1 MRRRPV
7 NGGAWFE
14 SEIAPD
20 LVYQIDARF
29 VRYQKYKMRMM
40 MKNNKYTGAA
50 SLIALSLMT
59 TATAAPAWRSS
70 ELSRTFPAE
79 QIGSYP
85 LSIAASGNEADV
97 YFPQLTTRQQLRYV
111 DQFPVV
117 LMSQGAMV
125 DKEYY
130 SQLAAGVAR
139 HGFIVVVPNQ
149 RNKQLGNALR
159 YAQMATIREVLDQM
173 HAEDSSPDSPV
184 YGIADPNRLALMGHS
199 FGGASSAFA
208 SGNLCAFP
216 FCDMAV
222 GFARPAELRA
232 TVLVS
237 SNSGTIDIDTTGIP
251 MAIVGGSEE
260 SGRTDQLLTYANLEA
275 PKAFVTVAGA
285 NHYGLC
291 DVNVP
296 PGARAKADEAD
307 QTVPQAITAAR
318 FAYWAG
324 TFLSAHVHEDRRA
337 ARLIYDPQPTDGV
350 TVVSQAR

>member
-1 MRRRPV
+1 M
-7 NGGAWFE
+7 N
-14 SEIAPD
+14 
-20 LVYQIDARF
+20 
-29 VRYQKYKMRMM
+29 
-40 MKNNKYTGAA
+40 KNNIYSGVAFLVT
-50 SLIALSLMT
+50 LSLMT
-59 TATAAPAWRSS
+59 TAAAATAWRGG
-70 ELSRTFPAE
+70 ERTRIFPAE

-85 LSIAASGNEADV
+85 LTIAASGNEADV
-97 YFPQLTTRQQLRYV
+97 YFPQLTAERRSRYA
-111 DQFPVV
+111 DEFPVV

-130 SQLAAGVAR
+130 SQLATGVAR

-149 RNKQLGNALR
+149 RNRQLGNALR
-159 YAQMATIREVLDQM
+159 YAQMATIGEVLEQM
-173 HAEDSSPDSPV
+173 RGEDSSPESPV

-216 FCDMAV
+216 FCDLAV
-222 GFARPAELRA
+222 GFTRPAELRA

-251 MAIVGGSEE
+251 MAIVGGGEE
-260 SGRTDQLLTYANLEA
+260 SGRTNQLLTYENLEP
-275 PKAFVTVAGA
+275 PKAFITVAGA

-296 PGARAKADEAD
+296 PGARAKEDEAD

-318 FAYWAG
+318 YAYWAG
-324 TFLSAHVHEDRRA
+324 TFLRAHVHDDRRA
-337 ARLIYDPQPTDGV
+337 ARQIYNPKPAEGV
-350 TVVSQAR
+350 TIVSAAR